1 MPGLGAIE
9 LRLNHHALLGQLVGG
24 LDLPEA
30 FGRSALLPPLSVAW
44 STPCL
49 PPRYM
54 ARLGNSRLR
63 VGKRPL
69 QNHLNHPPY
78 RPGTA
83 AGAGGAVTAAEGG
96 EVAGPRQLA
105 WPSIKAAL
113 LHPRLTGKTIER
125 FKEGVVD
132 LPGRGP
138 SITHTSP
145 SLPPPPYLFLP
156 QSPLPAPPSSS
167 HVSTGAFDSSMRK
180 LQTVGGW
187 SDKAQ
192 VEAAFEEMLG
202 GGAVLGGGGGR
213 GCGTSGAP
221 GHVAEARRHCASSR
235 LRH

>member
-83 AGAGGAVTAAEGG
+83 AGAGGAVTTAEGG

-138 SITHTSP
+138 SITHTLPHPFHPRPTCSSP
-145 SLPPPPYLFLP
+145 NPLFLP
-156 QSPLPAPPSSS
+156 RPLPHMCQQAPSI
-167 HVSTGAFDSSMRK
+167 
-180 LQTVGGW
+180 
-187 SDKAQ
+187 
-192 VEAAFEEMLG
+192 AA
-202 GGAVLGGGGGR
+202 
-213 GCGTSGAP
+213 
-221 GHVAEARRHCASSR
+221 
-235 LRH
+235 